1 MFSNVEEEKLYSTG
15 NDELDELLERAFCE
29 GYEYAQKEYARRD
42 YDGLTE
48 EGKEYLRKQR
58 SIQAETLAKKRAR
71 INKELTS
78 DIQRNTIAFGP
89 MSSDPGN
96 PRKLEAANA
105 RDMASR
111 NKQFENALRHSRSD
125 ANALR
130 EDAMRRHSASKKL
143 AEMESEKLKK
153 DLNPNFINRV
163 KRSVKRGWESWEN
176 TPTAGKLGKV
186 AAGATILAGAG
197 YGIKKLA
204 DHNKDKKKM
213 EENK

>member
-29 GYEYAQKEYARRD
+29 GYEYAQKEFAKRD

-48 EGKEYLRKQR
+48 EGKEYLRRQR
-58 SIQAETLAKKRAR
+58 NIQANALASKRNR
-71 INKELTS
+71 INRELKLNLRDNKT
-78 DIQRNTIAFGP
+78 AFGP

-111 NKQFENALRHSRSD
+111 NKQFENALRHSKSD
-125 ANALR
+125 ANGLR
-130 EDAMRRHSASKKL
+130 NDAMRRHSASKKL
-143 AEMESEKLKK
+143 AEMESEKLEK
-153 DLNPNFINRV
+153 DLNPNYINRV
-163 KRSVKRGWESWEN
+163 KRSIKRDWGNKS
-176 TPTAGKLGKV
+176 TAGKLGTV

-204 DHNKDKKKM
+204 DHNKNKKR
-213 EENK
+213 EEQE

>member
-1 MFSNVEEEKLYSTG
+1 MIILREKS
-15 NDELDELLERAFCE
+15 F
-29 GYEYAQKEYARRD
+29 ARRD

-71 INKELTS
+71 INKEFKS
-78 DIQRNTIAFGP
+78 NIQQNTIAFGP

-111 NKQFENALRHSRSD
+111 NKQFENALRHSKSD
-125 ANALR
+125 ANGLR
-130 EDAMRRHSASKKL
+130 NDAMRRHSASKKL

-163 KRSVKRGWESWEN
+163 KNHFNNSWKN
-176 TPTAGKLGKV
+176 AKPGAKAGQI
-186 AAGATILAGAG
+186 AAASTLAIGAG

-204 DHNKDKKKM
+204 DHNKDKKKN
-213 EENK
+213 EEDK